1 MAQRSARARVKLD
14 KISGGA
20 PTPPALHPH
29 SHSWTPNKGVSKAGA
44 GGLITPST
52 SSGSGSSR
60 GSFQQHSGPK
70 IGKSTLRSFFDSHSE
85 RLRGRLLHGS
95 SLNKKD
101 GHGGGYGAAAA
112 GQGLGLGGGLFG
124 EDKTVVKR
132 WEGGGRRG
140 EVWDGFG
147 RGRKVCVD
155 IIHIFIYLSIHLL
168 GILLIFFLVSRTW
181 SSGSLTA
188 TPWCI

>member
-14 KISGGA
+14 KISNGPA
-20 PTPPALHPH
+20 SPAALHPH
-29 SHSWTPNKGVSKAGA
+29 SHSRTSNKGISKIGA

-60 GSFQQHSGPK
+60 GSFQQHSSPK
-70 IGKSTLRSFFDSHSE
+70 IGKSSLRSFFDSHSE
-85 RLRGRLLHGS
+85 RFRGRLLNSS

-101 GHGGGYGAAAA
+101 NHGYGAAS

-124 EDKTVVKR
+124 EEKPVVKR

-147 RGRKVCVD
+147 RGRKVF
-155 IIHIFIYLSIHLL
+155 IIYIYIYTSWGIFA
-168 GILLIFFLVSRTW
+168 FFYSF
-181 SSGSLTA
+181 
-188 TPWCI
+188 

>member
-14 KISGGA
+14 KISSVA
-20 PTPPALHPH
+20 PTPAASHPH
-29 SHSWTPNKGVSKAGA
+29 SHSRTSNKGVSKAGA

-60 GSFQQHSGPK
+60 GSFQQHSSPK
-70 IGKSTLRSFFDSHSE
+70 IGKSSLRSFFDSHSE

-101 GHGGGYGAAAA
+101 GHGGGYGAAA

-124 EDKTVVKR
+124 EEKTVVKR

-147 RGRKVCVD
+147 RGRKVCVN
-155 IIHIFIYLSIHLL
+155 IIHIFVYILSIYIGYFADLFCCL
-168 GILLIFFLVSRTW
+168 GLGALV
-181 SSGSLTA
+181 
-188 TPWCI
+188 P

>member
-14 KISGGA
+14 KISNG
-20 PTPPALHPH
+20 PPSPAALHPH
-29 SHSWTPNKGVSKAGA
+29 SHSRTSKGISKTGA

-60 GSFQQHSGPK
+60 GSFQQHSSPK
-70 IGKSTLRSFFDSHSE
+70 IGKSSLRSFFDSHSE
-85 RLRGRLLHGS
+85 RFRGRLLNSS

-101 GHGGGYGAAAA
+101 NHGYGAQS

-124 EDKTVVKR
+124 EEKTVVKR

-147 RGRKVCVD
+147 RGRKV
-155 IIHIFIYLSIHLL
+155 FIYIY
-168 GILLIFFLVSRTW
+168 ILKYFVTFN
-181 SSGSLTA
+181 
-188 TPWCI
+188 

>member
-14 KISGGA
+14 KITNGA
-20 PTPPALHPH
+20 SSPAASHPH
-29 SHSWTPNKGVSKAGA
+29 SHSRTSKGISKVGP

-52 SSGSGSSR
+52 SSGSSR

-70 IGKSTLRSFFDSHSE
+70 IGKSSLRSFFDSHSE
-85 RLRGRLLHGS
+85 RFRGRLSNSGS
-95 SLNKKD
+95 IGKKD
-101 GHGGGYGAAAA
+101 CGYGVVL

-124 EDKTVVKR
+124 EEKTVVKR

-147 RGRKVCVD
+147 RGRKV
-155 IIHIFIYLSIHLL
+155 YL
-168 GILLIFFLVSRTW
+168 FF
-181 SSGSLTA
+181 
-188 TPWCI
+188 